1 MIEVQDLWKSY
12 GGFHAL
18 LGISFRIARGEIVG
32 FCGPNGAGKTTCMKI
47 LTSYMLPSRGSVRVG
62 GADVVEDAVQTR
74 RMIGYLPEN
83 TPLYPDMTV
92 REYLKFCAD
101 LRKMPGRRARARIDD
116 VVEQCSLQ
124 PKFRA
129 PIKTLSKGYRQ
140 RVGIAQAILHE
151 PEVLILD
158 EPTVG
163 LDPNQVVPVRKI
175 IKDVGSARTVILCSH
190 ILSEVE
196 ATCGRVIVI
205 HEGVIAGDG
214 TVAELQAQAP
224 AGMDDSAPGLERV
237 FRSLTARQG
246 AA

>member
-12 GGFHAL
+12 GNFHAL
-18 LGISFRIARGEIVG
+18 LGISFSVRRGEIVG

-47 LTSYMLPSRGSVRVG
+47 LTGYMLPSRGNVRVG
-62 GADVVEDAVQTR
+62 GVDVVADSLETR
-74 RMIGYLPEN
+74 QMIGYLPEN
-83 TPLYPDMTV
+83 TPLYGDMTV

-101 LRKMPGRRARARIDD
+101 LRGMTKSRADTRIDA
-116 VVEQCSLQ
+116 VVTLCSLQ

-140 RVGIAQAILHE
+140 RVGIAQALLHE

-163 LDPNQVVPVRKI
+163 LDPNQVVPVREI
-175 IKDVGSARTVILCSH
+175 IRDVGRDRTVILCSH

-196 ATCGRVIVI
+196 AVCGRVLII
-205 HEGVIAGDG
+205 HEGLIVGDG
-214 TVAELQAQAP
+214 TPAELVAKVGGA
-224 AGMDDSAPGLERV
+224 ADGGVGLERV
-237 FRSLTARQG
+237 FRGLTSKAG
-246 AA
+246 VA

>member
-18 LGISFRIARGEIVG
+18 LGINFSVNRGEIVG

-47 LTSYMLPSRGSVRVG
+47 LTGYMLPSRGSVRVG
-62 GADVVEDAVQTR
+62 GIDVVEHSLETR

-83 TPLYPDMTV
+83 TPLYADMTV
-92 REYLKFCAD
+92 REYLRFCAD
-101 LRKMPGRRARARIDD
+101 LRRMSGPKAHDRIDQ
-116 VVEQCSLQ
+116 VVELCSLQ

-140 RVGIAQAILHE
+140 RVGIAQALLHE
-151 PEVLILD
+151 PQVLILD

-163 LDPNQVVPVRKI
+163 LDPNQVLPVREI
-175 IKDVGSARTVILCSH
+175 IRDVGRDRTVILCSH

-196 ATCGRVIVI
+196 AVCGRVVII
-205 HEGVIAGDG
+205 HEGLIVGDG
-214 TVAELQAQAP
+214 TVPELKSRLGV
-224 AGMDDSAPGLERV
+224 AGGEGVGLERV
-237 FRSLTARQG
+237 FRNLTAKTG

>member
-18 LGISFRIARGEIVG
+18 LGISFTIRRGEIVG

-47 LTSYMLPSRGSVRVG
+47 LTGYMLPSRGSVKVAG
-62 GADVVEDAVQTR
+62 VDVLTDSIRTR
-74 RMIGYLPEN
+74 GMIGYLPEN
-83 TPLYPDMTV
+83 TPLYGDMTV
-92 REYLKFCAD
+92 REYLRFCAD
-101 LRKMPGRRARARIDD
+101 LRGMAKGRAASRIDA
-116 VVEQCSLQ
+116 VVDLCSLQ
-124 PKFRA
+124 PKYKA

-163 LDPNQVVPVRKI
+163 LDPNQVVPVRQI
-175 IKDVGSARTVILCSH
+175 IRDVGRERTVILCSH

-196 ATCGRVIVI
+196 AVCGRVLII
-205 HEGVIAGDG
+205 HEGMIVGDG
-214 TVAELQAQAP
+214 TPGDLAARVGAD
-224 AGMDDSAPGLERV
+224 AGEGGIALERV
-237 FRSLTARQG
+237 FRGLTSKAG
-246 AA
+246 AL